1 MNHTEYIGRLT
12 TDGEVSYSQSGTAFY
27 RNSIAVD
34 REFKRDGEP
43 DADFFDFVL
52 FGKGAE
58 RFEKWTHKG
67 SKVFLSG
74 RNQNNEYTNKDG
86 QKVRSNRLIVE
97 KFEFLDGKSNT
108 EPKEEKKSDGRP
120 RQSLDDFLNVPDG
133 LVDELPFN

>member
-12 TDGEVSYSQSGTAFY
+12 TDGEVSYSNSGTAFY

-58 RFEKWTHKG
+58 TFEKWTHKG

-86 QKVRSNRLIVE
+86 QKVRNNRLIVE
-97 KFEFLDGKSNT
+97 KFEFLDSKSNA
-108 EPKEEKKSDGRP
+108 EPKAEKK
-120 RQSLDDFLNVPDG
+120 DDFLNVPDG
-133 LVDELPFN
+133 VIDELPFN

>member
-1 MNHTEYIGRLT
+1 MNHAEYIGRLT
-12 TDGEVSYSQSGTAFY
+12 TDGGVSYSTSGTAFY

-58 RFEKWTHKG
+58 TFEKWTHKG

-74 RNQNNEYTNKDG
+74 RNQNTEYTNKDG
-86 QKVRSNRLIVE
+86 QKVRNNRLIVE
-97 KFEFLDGKSNT
+97 KFEFLDGKSNA
-108 EPKEEKKSDGRP
+108 EPKEEKKTDGRP

-133 LVDELPFN
+133 LIDELPFN